1 MTTNITENTKWRVI
15 DSHWCCVYRKYI
27 QDNTEV
33 EMTEYCKTLA
43 DYLWMI
49 GFDIPESIKYC
60 IAENGRY
67 WLKFRRAG
75 GVIDIFVKSLC

>member
-15 DSHWCCVYRKYI
+15 DSHWRCVYRKYI
-27 QDNTEV
+27 QDNIEV
-33 EMTEYCKTLA
+33 EMDEYCQTLA

-60 IAENGRY
+60 IAENDRY
-67 WLKFRRAG
+67 WLKFRHSG
-75 GVIDIFVKSLC
+75 GVIDIFVKSR